1 MNQTIKKY
9 ALFNASCLALIV
21 TSMTFAVRAKLEGV
35 LETDFQLSSTE
46 IGLAFAPAFWGFTLA
61 MIIGGPLV
69 DYFGIKK
76 IVWMAF
82 FSHLI
87 GIVLTIFSTE
97 FYSFFL
103 GTMFIGIGNGM
114 VEAACNPLVASLF
127 PENKTKMLNRFHVWF
142 PGGIV
147 IGSLIGYFMMDML
160 SLPWQALVAVLFIPL
175 VLYGVLFM
183 GKDLPKTERVAMG
196 VSNKQMWK
204 AVVSP
209 LFLLM
214 GFCMLLTASTELGTN
229 QRIESLL
236 SETGVSGILILAF
249 VNGIMAI
256 GRGFAG
262 PVVKKLDTTGM
273 LLFSA
278 VFSCLGLIWL
288 SNASGV
294 IVFAAAF
301 VFAIGIT
308 YFWPTMLSFVAER
321 IPESGAL
328 GLSLMGGLGMFSVS
342 IVLPVMGS
350 FMDADSGAS
359 TLSYV
364 AILPA
369 ILTVIFFFLFMKFKG
384 NKIQRGVEVEKSVS

>member
-35 LETDFQLSSTE
+35 LETDFELTSTE

-82 FSHLI
+82 FSHLV

-160 SLPWQALVAVLFIPL
+160 GLPWQALVAVLFIPL
-175 VLYGVLFM
+175 VLYGILFM

-278 VFSCLGLIWL
+278 IFSCIGLLWL
-288 SNASGV
+288 SNASGA

-369 ILTVIFFFLFMKFKG
+369 ILTIIFFLLFMKFKG
-384 NKIQRGVEVEKSVS
+384 NKIQRDVKAEEALS

>member
-1 MNQTIKKY
+1 MNHAIKRT

-35 LETDFQLSSTE
+35 LDTEFQLTSTE

-82 FSHLI
+82 FSHLV

-114 VEAACNPLVASLF
+114 VEAACNPLVASLY

-147 IGSLIGYFMMDML
+147 IGSLIGYLMMDIL
-160 SLPWQALVAVLFIPL
+160 SLPWQLLVAVLFVPL
-175 VLYGVLFM
+175 VTYGVLFL
-183 GKDLPKTERVAMG
+183 GKELPKTERVTMG
-196 VSNKQMWK
+196 VSTKDMWK

-229 QRIESLL
+229 QRIEALL
-236 SETGVSGILILAF
+236 SGTGVSGILILAF
-249 VNGIMAI
+249 VNGIMAV
-256 GRGFAG
+256 GRGLAG

-278 VFSCLGLIWL
+278 VFSCIGLIWL
-288 SNASGV
+288 SNVSGGM
-294 IVFAAAF
+294 VFAAAF

-369 ILTVIFFFLFMKFKG
+369 VLIVIFFFLFMKFRSKRIERDVKT
-384 NKIQRGVEVEKSVS
+384 NEALS